1 MADKKVTVTIGSS
14 ISVNPDPV
22 VLRVNNDKAKWE
34 NNAGIEF
41 GIVLPAGY
49 PAPTCG
55 MQGSNY
61 VCTSQTFGTVGTVK
75 YTVTSP
81 GKADLDPDADIVP

>member
-1 MADKKVTVTIGSS
+1 MADKKVTVTIGST
-14 ISVNPDPV
+14 ISVDPDPV

-34 NNAGIEF
+34 NDAGTPF

-49 PAPTCG
+49 PTPTCG
-55 MQGSNY
+55 PSGSNY

-81 GKADLDPDADIVP
+81 GKPPLDPDIEIIP